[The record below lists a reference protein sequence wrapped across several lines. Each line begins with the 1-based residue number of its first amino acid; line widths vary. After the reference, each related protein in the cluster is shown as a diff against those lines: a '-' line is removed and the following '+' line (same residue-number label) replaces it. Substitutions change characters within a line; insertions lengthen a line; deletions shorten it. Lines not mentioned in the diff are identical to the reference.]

1 MNEELRMKNCGA
13 KPKVSHFKPHEQSSC
28 TAPPQLFGNR
38 RGAETKIALKLR
50 RSAICTVL
58 GEVGTD
64 FRELGVGFLV
74 TFLPIKKVTE
84 SVFNRLK
91 NTN

>member
-1 MNEELRMKNCGA
+1 MKNCGA
-13 KPKVSHFKPHEQSSC
+13 EQSSAFKKHSLRLC
-28 TAPPQLFGNR
+28 TTTPQLFGNR

-84 SVFNRLK
+84 SIFIVNIASFGACNG
-91 NTN
+91 